1 MASFVL
7 FRNPDVR
14 IDIMILQK
22 YWPKLVSI
30 IERTECTYYREDWLE
45 LENGQKYVALRDVK
59 ADRPHRLGELIGL
72 FYSLE
77 WDSLTDTPDENKPA
91 EKFYILIKPRKK
103 GKKHDQKDRQETGA
117 GREGGSRIGSGPDVP
132 GKDPGTGGSGTEPFV
147 LRADDLRELEKFD
160 ARYKGSLVG
169 YHHQ

>member
-45 LENGQKYVALRDVK
+45 LENGRKYVALRDVK

-77 WDSLTDTPDENKPA
+77 WDSLTDTPDETKSP

-103 GKKHDQKDRQETGA
+103 GGKHVQRNRQETGA
-117 GREGGSRIGSGPDVP
+117 GSEGGSAGGSGPDVP
-132 GKDPGTGGSGTEPFV
+132 GKDPGAGRSGAEPFV
-147 LRADDLRELEKFD
+147 VGFYDIRQLEKFD
-160 ARYKGSLVG
+160 PGREAPGFSHNY
-169 YHHQ
+169 